1 MQVRAT
7 KNLFWERRLHVSHA
21 IQAKMAIHFQ
31 CYWRPQVWQIDKRDS
46 NLTSQP
52 TGNCYC
58 FWNQGPALRAGTDL
72 FQNCQI
78 SPSQAP
84 LTGHFAYTSPRQC
97 ATINNETSWV
107 ALLGLLT
114 ERLSSMQRSTWQAQI
129 TIKQGGILHFWQ
141 TKKLGDYPH
150 SKPNFPWIIEWKC
163 SAIRRWTEIQVRG
176 EGSPHLY
183 AGRFCR
189 SDRIHIC

>member
-1 MQVRAT
+1 M
-7 KNLFWERRLHVSHA
+7 
-21 IQAKMAIHFQ
+21 
-31 CYWRPQVWQIDKRDS
+31 
-46 NLTSQP
+46 
-52 TGNCYC
+52 
-58 FWNQGPALRAGTDL
+58 RAGTDL

-129 TIKQGGILHFWQ
+129 TIKQGGILHFG
-141 TKKLGDYPH
+141 KL
-150 SKPNFPWIIEWKC
+150 
-163 SAIRRWTEIQVRG
+163 
-176 EGSPHLY
+176 
-183 AGRFCR
+183 R
-189 SDRIHIC
+189 S